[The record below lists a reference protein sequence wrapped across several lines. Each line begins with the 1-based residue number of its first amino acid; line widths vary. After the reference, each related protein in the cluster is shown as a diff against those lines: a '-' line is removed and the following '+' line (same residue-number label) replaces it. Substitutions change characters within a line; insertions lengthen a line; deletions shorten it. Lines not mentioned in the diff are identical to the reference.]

1 MTISINGSA
10 GITFPNN
17 SLQSKAGSIIQVVS
31 TLYTTPTS
39 QSLTANGADTDIT
52 GLTVTITPTTINSR
66 FLIMARWAGESTNP
80 PHDHVFFI
88 RRNSTKINSQTSTS
102 NRASGI
108 ITMSI
113 NYAGSSGPDNDSTP
127 DSAFISTIDSPATTT
142 PITYT
147 MAVKNTATSTATT
160 FYTNRTVT
168 DTDTSAY
175 ERTTSEIIVMEIG
188 S

>member
-1 MTISINGSA
+1 MTISINGSS

-17 SLQSKAGSIIQVVS
+17 SVQSKAGSIIQVVS
-31 TLYTTPTS
+31 ALYATPTS

-52 GLTVTITPTTINSR
+52 GMTVTITPTSVNSR
-66 FLIMARWAGESTNP
+66 FLIISRWTGEITAA

-88 RRNSTKINSQTSTS
+88 RRNSTKINSQSGTS

-108 ITMSI
+108 ITPSL
-113 NYAGSSGPDNDSTP
+113 NYAASAGPDNDSTP
-127 DSAFISTIDSPATTT
+127 DSAFISTVDSPATTS
-142 PITYT
+142 PIIYT
-147 MAVKNTATSTATT
+147 MAVKNSSTSSATT
-160 FYTNRTVT
+160 IYTNRTIT
-168 DTDTSAY
+168 DSDTAAY